1 MARDWQLMFISVPII
16 FLLEMLFA
24 TWSWA
29 AAQPDAAATTPGL
42 SPGSSFL
49 FYQQPPDLYL
59 GGCEFLSP
67 DHHATG
73 ESAALLSDDRP
84 PFPEKHGLLDAQ
96 DYQRRLVEL
105 GRRKPSPLSPPE
117 NCALSRSGGWLT
129 FC

>member
-24 TWSWA
+24 TWSWQKLRSLTRRRPLRPA
-29 AAQPDAAATTPGL
+29 CRLVFL
-42 SPGSSFL
+42 SL

-73 ESAALLSDDRP
+73 ESAALLSDDGP
-84 PFPEKHGLLDAQ
+84 PFP
-96 DYQRRLVEL
+96 
-105 GRRKPSPLSPPE
+105 
-117 NCALSRSGGWLT
+117 
-129 FC
+129 